1 MQEHE
6 LPPLGSDLHGF
17 ESVAKYVLAYDHA
30 TYADNDEKSKWTAV
44 RYMALRHMMVECDRV
59 QNTAYHQECVRKV
72 LDWFDDSGRDHLQAD
87 VTTSLAHVSPIKP
100 PRKQSGDMSR
110 PPTTSQPPSVSEQL
124 EKFKQRDL
132 RTSHIHR
139 IAELRDRGFAVASP
153 RELQLSPEEDNN
165 NQTEATLL
173 RPAHLANAADRR
185 VHAQYQYHTPETDA
199 EHELNQLWL
208 LQRQEDATNKVKH
221 DEVESVLHKW
231 SRGRSREEA
240 EFLRKQEST
249 RMMAHKQHPNLP
261 LHVTIA
267 EDTTNQDEYSLDPT
281 ASSISQLKHSAA
293 PVVIKKKPSA
303 TGMRYRNP
311 LPPNYRPSP
320 TAISTPIANN
330 ATPPPS
336 LNPKSPSMSRNNSAM
351 SLGEPSVAAAKDKDN
366 KYMPFTASYTSVVAP
381 DAKQAQ
387 LQRMTSKRKV
397 KKATDLR
404 GMLPTHSDPASM
416 RDPELKLFHEASM
429 ERQCITA
436 L

>member
-1 MQEHE
+1 
-6 LPPLGSDLHGF
+6 
-17 ESVAKYVLAYDHA
+17 
-30 TYADNDEKSKWTAV
+30 
-44 RYMALRHMMVECDRV
+44 
-59 QNTAYHQECVRKV
+59 
-72 LDWFDDSGRDHLQAD
+72 
-87 VTTSLAHVSPIKP
+87 
-100 PRKQSGDMSR
+100 
-110 PPTTSQPPSVSEQL
+110 
-124 EKFKQRDL
+124 
-132 RTSHIHR
+132 
-139 IAELRDRGFAVASP
+139 
-153 RELQLSPEEDNN
+153 
-165 NQTEATLL
+165 
-173 RPAHLANAADRR
+173 
-185 VHAQYQYHTPETDA
+185 
-199 EHELNQLWL
+199 
-208 LQRQEDATNKVKH
+208 
-221 DEVESVLHKW
+221 
-231 SRGRSREEA
+231 
-240 EFLRKQEST
+240 
-249 RMMAHKQHPNLP
+249 MMAHKQHPNLP

-436 L
+436 LAILIPEDKSSSECAKHLPIAGSKLLENPLLATKLKLMKGLDGSGKKRKTKKGAKKGGKKSKKKKAK